1 MTATFLQN
9 LRANFWRATMA
20 GLDRGPHITRY
31 AMYDQLRKT
40 GEKLPKR
47 TGDVLSISDSTN
59 FIDLLGINATSITE
73 ANYPDHNFLSLKF
86 PDQSFDFIFS
96 DQVLEHVEG
105 DPQQAIDES
114 WRVLRPGGI
123 AVHTTCF
130 INPIHPFPKD
140 FWRFTPDALALL
152 GRKFSRVIDCQ
163 GWGNFEAWLLIRDG
177 LRFEG
182 IPHAPWHPLH
192 RLAIRNDPDWPIV
205 TWIILEK

>member
-1 MTATFLQN
+1 MTNTFFGN
-9 LRANFWRATMA
+9 LRAAFWRLTMS
-20 GLDRGPHITRY
+20 GLERGPHITRY
-31 AMYDQLRKT
+31 AMYDHLSKVGGQ
-40 GEKLPKR
+40 LPKQ
-47 TGDVLSISDSTN
+47 TGDVLSVSDSTN
-59 FIDLLGINATSITE
+59 FIRLLGIKPTSITE
-73 ANYPDHNFLSLKF
+73 ANYPDHNFLSLQF
-86 PDQSFDFIFS
+86 PDQGFDFIFS

-105 DPQQAIDES
+105 DPQQAINES

-152 GRKFSRVIDCQ
+152 GHQFSRVIDCG

-192 RLAIRNDPDWPIV
+192 QLAMRNDPDWPIV

>member
-1 MTATFLQN
+1 MTTTFLQN
-9 LRANFWRATMA
+9 LRASFWRSTMI
-20 GLDRGPHITRY
+20 GLERGAHITRY
-31 AMYDQLRKT
+31 AMYDDLQKIRNN
-40 GEKLPKR
+40 LPKQE
-47 TGDVLSISDSTN
+47 GDVLSISDSTN
-59 FIDLLGINATSITE
+59 FIDLLGIKPTSITE
-73 ANYPDHNFLSLKF
+73 ANYPDHNFLSLQF
-86 PDQSFDFIFS
+86 PDQAFDFVFS

-152 GRKFSRVIDCQ
+152 GRKFSRVIDCK
-163 GWGNFEAWLLIRDG
+163 GWGNFDAWLLIRDG

-182 IPHAPWHPLH
+182 IPHASWHPLH